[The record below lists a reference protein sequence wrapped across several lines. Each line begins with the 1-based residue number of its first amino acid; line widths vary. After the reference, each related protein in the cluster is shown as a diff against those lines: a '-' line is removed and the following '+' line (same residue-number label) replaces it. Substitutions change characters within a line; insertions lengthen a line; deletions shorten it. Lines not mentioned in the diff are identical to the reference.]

1 MSFIDDE
8 SSEQNGSA
16 RDLYAITLGVT
27 TYYLTSATKDI
38 SYGGHRYVATA
49 MGRGDTSASQLE
61 THGDRDL
68 LEIALPADHAIIRRW
83 FASGIPPTSTSVTAY
98 RLQTNSGEAEQQ
110 HTGPIVS
117 VRTEGNT
124 VKLYAGSLLGEPMRK
139 RLPVL
144 TAGAQCG
151 HVLYDDS
158 CLVSRSGSDPD
169 STPFKC
175 STTPLQVAGRDIR
188 LNLSNVPADHARRS
202 TWLMFGE
209 LVVTSGAASGERRTI
224 RTQTDANPGISTVT
238 TVSLSLLIPNLKI
251 GDSID
256 VYAGCQHDISDCSER
271 FANIARYGGFP
282 WMRAEDNSWRA
293 RLTGQKKT

>member
-8 SSEQNGSA
+8 SSEQDGSA

-38 SYGGHRYVATA
+38 SHGGHRYVATA

-83 FASGIPPTSTSVTAY
+83 FQFGIPPTGTSVTAY

-117 VRTEGNT
+117 VHSEGTT
-124 VKLYAGSLLGEPMRK
+124 VKLRVGSLLGEPMRK

-144 TAGAQCG
+144 TAGVQCG
-151 HVLYDDS
+151 HVLYDDG
-158 CLVSRSGSDPD
+158 CRISRTDSDAD
-169 STPFKC
+169 GTPFKC
-175 STTPLQVAGRDIR
+175 STTVALVSGRDIR
-188 LNLSNVPADHARRS
+188 LDLSNVPADHARRGN
-202 TWLMFGE
+202 WLRFGE
-209 LVVTSGAASGERRTI
+209 LVVTSGAATGERRTI
-224 RTQTDANPGISTVT
+224 RLQTDASPGVSTITV
-238 TVSLSLLIPNLKI
+238 VSLSLLIPNLKI
-251 GDSID
+251 GDSVD
-256 VYAGCQHDISDCSER
+256 AYAGCGHDIFDCEEKFSNKE
-271 FANIARYGGFP
+271 NYGGLP
-282 WMRAEDNSWRA
+282 YMTPNNPYRAPQ
-293 RLTGQKKT
+293 TGPRR